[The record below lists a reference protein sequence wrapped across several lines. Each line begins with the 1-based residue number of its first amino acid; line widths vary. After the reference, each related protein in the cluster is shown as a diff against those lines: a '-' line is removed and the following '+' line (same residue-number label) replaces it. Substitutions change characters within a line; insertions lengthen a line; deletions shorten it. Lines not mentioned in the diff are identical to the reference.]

1 MNDAHSSSASRTA
14 VRDPRVLVI
23 FGATGDLARRNLFPG
38 LFRLFRAGLLPD
50 DLRIIGSGRRAR
62 GDLQHFRDH
71 LGEGAREFASEVFDA
86 RRWAEFAARIDFVA
100 ATTEDGSQ
108 LAEALRRAREE
119 AGERAHPLLYLSVP
133 PSIAEEMVRMVGRTG
148 MADGASLI
156 MEKPFGTDLASARRL
171 DATIAE
177 FVPEER
183 VFRIDHFLGLE
194 AVRTLLALR
203 FGNGIFESFW
213 NRDHVASVVIDVPE
227 ALGLEGRA
235 AFMESTGTFRDMV
248 STHLCQMLG
257 VAAIEPPARL
267 DAEGLR
273 ARRLALFRSLR
284 PLDPAETVF
293 GQFDGYRDEEGVADD
308 STVETFV
315 ALRAWVDNWRWRGV
329 PFLLRTGKAMGSSER
344 LLTVRFREAPLALFA
359 GGRGGRGERSS
370 EGRGARPDDLPDEL
384 PDELSLELSDR
395 PLLRLRLGAKRPGAE
410 LRVARGDLTFR
421 PDIAFPDDEP
431 LEAYEKLLLDALSGD
446 QTLFTGAA
454 EIERLWE
461 VCQPVLDDPP
471 GPLPYARGS
480 WGPRA
485 ALDLAAPDGWAVR
498 DA

>member
-1 MNDAHSSSASRTA
+1 MNDVHSSSASPAA

-62 GDLQHFRDH
+62 GDVQDFRDR
-71 LGEGAREFASEVFDA
+71 LGEGVREFAGEVYDA
-86 RRWAEFAARIDFVA
+86 GRWAEFAARVDYVA
-100 ATTEDGSQ
+100 ATTEDGSE
-108 LAEALRRAREE
+108 LAEALRRARRE
-119 AGERAHPLLYLSVP
+119 AGERARPLLYLSVP
-133 PSIAEEMVRMVGRTG
+133 PSIAEEMVRMIGRTG

-156 MEKPFGTDLASARRL
+156 MEKPFGTDLASARAL
-171 DATIAE
+171 DATIAAY
-177 FVPEER
+177 VPEER

-213 NRDHVASVVIDVPE
+213 NREHVASVVIDVPE

-267 DAEGLR
+267 DADGLR
-273 ARRLALFRSLR
+273 AQRLSLFRALR

-293 GQFDGYRDEEGVADD
+293 GQFDGYRQEEGVADD

-329 PFLLRTGKAMGSSER
+329 PFLLRTGKALGSSER
-344 LLTVRFREAPLALFA
+344 LLTVRFRAAPLALFD
-359 GGRGGRGERSS
+359 GGRGAPRADERG
-370 EGRGARPDDLPDEL
+370 GDRPDA
-384 PDELSLELSDR
+384 LSLELSDR
-395 PLLRLRLGAKRPGAE
+395 PLLRLRLGAKRPGAA
-410 LRVARGDLTFR
+410 LDVAPGDLTFR
-421 PDIAFPDDEP
+421 PDEAFPDDEP
-431 LEAYEKLLLDALSGD
+431 LEAYEKLLLDALRGD

-461 VCQPVLDDPP
+461 VCQPVLDAPP
-471 GPLPYARGS
+471 EPLPYARGS

-485 ALDLAAPDGWAVR
+485 ALDLAAPDGWAVP